1 MQCISIFLVHYV
13 FLKIEQLYFSGR
25 MYFSLCDF
33 SIEELKRQV
42 LLVDVAHQS
51 IPIDF
56 SANQ

>member
-13 FLKIEQLYFSGR
+13 FLKIEQLYFSAR
-25 MYFSLCDF
+25 VYSSLCDF